1 MWIRRSRT
9 FCRSSFSA
17 LALLCTL
24 HSRCVSSSC
33 FRLFSH
39 LRVIPEFPWMTYVH
53 LSSSAGKG
61 RAGREWIPQY
71 SPFFCFFV
79 HGTPVESTVAI
90 HIPGILACSYPLLIE
105 YNPFSIRAFKKVPFN
120 PLPSGRTPLL
130 SQQPSVRHMY
140 IPIKSARNAAP
151 IASLKSDHNR
161 FSLSSADSTDSVSS
175 SIFGSGSTVS

>member
-1 MWIRRSRT
+1 MWIRRSR
-9 FCRSSFSA
+9 FFARSSFST

-39 LRVIPEFPWMTYVH
+39 LRVIPEFPWMRYVH

-90 HIPGILACSYPLLIE
+90 HTPGILACSYPLLIE
-105 YNPFSIRAFKKVPFN
+105 YNPFSIRAFKKFLSSAP
-120 PLPSGRTPLL
+120 PP

-161 FSLSSADSTDSVSS
+161 FSLSSADSTDSASS
-175 SIFGSGSTVS
+175 SISCFGSGFGSTVS